1 MFACKR
7 GRHSVPCLRSE
18 GGLKASRIP
27 ASSRRR
33 STPFARIFSIVC
45 VCSSLHL
52 SQAHPQQT
60 PAPGVQQTSAVGRQ
74 NQQLEGRSD
83 SADDREPFFN
93 VNFPEQLSPLLPDGT
108 GRDWLHKNRLRLYG
122 WLEGGYTY
130 ASTGN
135 GLLTDAPTPNRFGNE
150 FLLNGAWLIVDKVP
164 LNEGWSWGF
173 RADFYAG
180 SDAALLRP
188 LGSFGP
194 TSTHMGTDFRQ
205 AYFSLHTPGINSHGI
220 DWTLGRQNVPT
231 GYETLMAPY
240 RPLYSESYFWI
251 KYEVGSTSA
260 LATIHPTAKL
270 DLIGGVVMGY
280 NTVFELRGRSPSYVT
295 RVLYRPHFDKYT
307 QLIATVY
314 TGPEP
319 VAVTAGHLG
328 TWQTVAE
335 LQARHVWTP
344 RIAQVAQVH
353 YATDV
358 HDPTTKRVSTTQGAY
373 LVTAFKIDPKLYL
386 RARGEWFSDPHGVRN
401 ETPGTYSEATAG
413 INYMPVS
420 WLNFR
425 PEIRG
430 DFAGQRSFAA
440 SLGGPARRNQLT
452 VAFDLIVKFDA
463 FR

>member
-1 MFACKR
+1 MVALKR
-7 GRHSVPCLRSE
+7 GRHSAPCLRSE

-60 PAPGVQQTSAVGRQ
+60 PAPGVQQTSAVDRQ

-108 GRDWLHKNRLRLYG
+108 ARDWLHKNRLRLYG

-164 LNEGWSWGF
+164 FNEGWSWGF

-205 AYFSLHTPGINSHGI
+205 AYFSLHTPGI
-220 DWTLGRQNVPT
+220 DWTLGRQSVPT

-295 RVLYRPHFDKYT
+295 RALYRPHFDKYT

-358 HDPTTKRVSTTQGAY
+358 HDPTTKRVSATQGAY

-386 RARGEWFSDPHGVRN
+386 RSRGEWFSDPHGVRS

-413 INYMPVS
+413 INYMPLS

>member
-1 MFACKR
+1 MFALKR
-7 GRHSVPCLRSE
+7 GRHSAPCLRSE
-18 GGLKASRIP
+18 DGRKARRIP

-33 STPFARIFSIVC
+33 STPFARIFSIIC

-52 SQAHPQQT
+52 SQAHSQQT
-60 PAPGVQQTSAVGRQ
+60 PAPGVQQTSAFDRQ

-108 GRDWLHKNRLRLYG
+108 ARDWLHKNRLRLYG

-295 RVLYRPHFDKYT
+295 RALYRPHFDKYT

-358 HDPTTKRVSTTQGAY
+358 HDPTTKRVSATQGAY

-413 INYMPVS
+413 INYMPIS

>member
-1 MFACKR
+1 MVALKR

-33 STPFARIFSIVC
+33 STPFVRIFSIVC
-45 VCSSLHL
+45 ACSSLHL

-60 PAPGVQQTSAVGRQ
+60 PAPGVQQTSAVDRQ

-108 GRDWLHKNRLRLYG
+108 ARDWLHKNRLRLYG

-135 GLLTDAPTPNRFGNE
+135 GLLTDAPTPNRFGNK

-295 RVLYRPHFDKYT
+295 RALYRPHFDKYT

-358 HDPTTKRVSTTQGAY
+358 HDPTTKRVSATQGAY